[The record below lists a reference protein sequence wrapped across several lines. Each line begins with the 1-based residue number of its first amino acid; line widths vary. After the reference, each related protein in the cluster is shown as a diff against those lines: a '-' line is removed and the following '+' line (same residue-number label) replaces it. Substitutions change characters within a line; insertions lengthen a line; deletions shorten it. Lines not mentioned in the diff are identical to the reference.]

1 MLKKTSKNLDT
12 NKCTKRKGRTKIITG
27 ETKIQIRINL
37 EEIFICDPQKKKKER
52 KENRQETVMSFT
64 LFSSLD

>member
-12 NKCTKRKGRTKIITG
+12 NKCTKRKRRTEIITG

-37 EEIFICDPQKKKKER
+37 EEIFICDQKKRKKE
-52 KENRQETVMSFT
+52 KETDREQS
-64 LFSSLD
+64 